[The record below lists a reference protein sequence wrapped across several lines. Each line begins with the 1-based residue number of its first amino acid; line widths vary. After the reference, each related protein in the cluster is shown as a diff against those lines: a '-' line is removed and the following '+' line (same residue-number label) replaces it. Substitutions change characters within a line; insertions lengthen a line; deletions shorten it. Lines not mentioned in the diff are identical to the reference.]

1 MTAEA
6 TGTRC
11 RSIDLNLSYLRTIRS
26 VVAMDIFEFSRIDRI
41 PKLLTAQLRA
51 KSDLQAKEIYKERNP
66 EMSSE
71 FCQNQDNA

>member
-1 MTAEA
+1 MTAKA

-11 RSIDLNLSYLRTIRS
+11 RSIDLNLSYLSTIRS
-26 VVAMDIFEFSRIDRI
+26 EVAMDIFEFSKTDRI

-51 KSDLQAKEIYKERNP
+51 KSDLKAKEIDKENNT

-71 FCQNQDNA
+71 FCQNQGNT

>member
-1 MTAEA
+1 MTAKA

-11 RSIDLNLSYLRTIRS
+11 RSIDLNLSYLSTIRS
-26 VVAMDIFEFSRIDRI
+26 VVAMDTLEISKIDRI

-51 KSDLQAKEIYKERNP
+51 KSDLQAKEINKEKNT

-71 FCQNQDNA
+71 FCQNQGNT